1 MYIANKYLANMFF
14 NYFYELKNLIGEGM
28 SQGLVSELSVDYE
41 TIIMSD
47 GTPIQRERQTEA
59 QVRIQVLKAKK
70 RHEKL
75 RKYLELLTNN
85 TNNDL
90 ELRPSGEIVSAAPK
104 SSTDQIKVPQK
115 ALSQTDLLALATN
128 SAIEKQISFASDNTL
143 QISKTNKDLSPKWF
157 VFKSFRLKKNS
168 LTRASSLKNSLAS
181 SQARIWYF

>member
-1 MYIANKYLANMFF
+1 
-14 NYFYELKNLIGEGM
+14 
-28 SQGLVSELSVDYE
+28 
-41 TIIMSD
+41 
-47 GTPIQRERQTEA
+47 
-59 QVRIQVLKAKK
+59 
-70 RHEKL
+70 
-75 RKYLELLTNN
+75 
-85 TNNDL
+85 
-90 ELRPSGEIVSAAPK
+90 VSAAPK